1 MNIKKVAKQLANA
14 RDGIKENGGMTPE
27 TREALQALI
36 QNPMPRPE
44 NDNTPLTSEQK
55 FRLRLMEKTGTGS
68 TSIH

>member
-27 TREALQALI
+27 TRQALQDLI
-36 QNPMPRPE
+36 QNSMPQPE

>member
-1 MNIKKVAKQLANA
+1 MNIKKVAKQLTRA

-27 TREALQALI
+27 TREVLESLI
-36 QNPMPRPE
+36 ANPMPQPE

-68 TSIH
+68 LSIH